1 MKTEVPIIKNPRSI
15 NLHSKSIDSIDWFCM
30 IETTVMKE
38 LTKYIKTTEYGLLTV
53 AEEKFQKLPPDV
65 FYEKD
70 VLENFVNFIGPL

>member
-1 MKTEVPIIKNPRSI
+1 M
-15 NLHSKSIDSIDWFCM
+15 HSKSIDSIDWFYV

-38 LTKYIKTTEYGLLTV
+38 LTKYVKTTEYGLLTV
-53 AEEKFQKLPPDV
+53 AKKEFQKLPPDV